1 MQIKEIFVIRCISCL
16 SVVLLHIIS
25 MVLILQ
31 AEALADISHTVDS
44 YRTLL
49 MFSTPAFIFISEFLL
64 ARSYPAGVPKGFLKK
79 RGKVIFVPFLFIA
92 AVDAVLMGSMMMQG
106 IDFLAI
112 VKNFLAN
119 VFLGHFIGYFILVI
133 FQFYLLHMCFH
144 TFLEKAQPKW
154 VLTSS
159 FVITAAYLSYFSF
172 GSSSSSAPDSA
183 FPFFWVPFPGWL
195 FYFCLAYYCG
205 KQYKS
210 FLELL
215 NKYRYAVYGAA
226 AVSAVLIVAVSYFGE
241 FGMISSKRPDIMLY
255 STSMIFLFFQ
265 LFSKLQSVP
274 KIIMFISNYSFSIYL
289 LHAYFMIIGY
299 VLLANINDIPAV
311 CAVVLLFVIC
321 VGGPILTSW
330 VMNKFKY
337 GYLFVGKIYQ
347 PKRDKVKLEVRD
359 HAG

>member
-1 MQIKEIFVIRCISCL
+1 MGAYQFICHHWRLFKLFFIWEFFFLRPGFCFSFL
-16 SVVLLHIIS
+16 LGSFSGLAVLLLS
-25 MVLILQ
+25 RLL
-31 AEALADISHTVDS
+31 LRKTVQ
-44 YRTLL
+44 
-49 MFSTPAFIFISEFLL
+49 EFL
-64 ARSYPAGVPKGFLKK
+64 A
-79 RGKVIFVPFLFIA
+79 
-92 AVDAVLMGSMMMQG
+92 
-106 IDFLAI
+106 
-112 VKNFLAN
+112 
-119 VFLGHFIGYFILVI
+119 
-133 FQFYLLHMCFH
+133 
-144 TFLEKAQPKW
+144 
-154 VLTSS
+154 
-159 FVITAAYLSYFSF
+159 
-172 GSSSSSAPDSA
+172 
-183 FPFFWVPFPGWL
+183 
-195 FYFCLAYYCG
+195 
-205 KQYKS
+205 
-210 FLELL
+210 LL